1 MPSGVSVLNLYAID
15 ATSSRYTAKVAKFQ
29 TQFDA
34 LPPEKMEP
42 YELPEGTTDDDAD
55 AYVEHLSSR
64 AAAKGNMGIILR
76 GNRETISRRSPEI

>member
-1 MPSGVSVLNLYAID
+1 M
-15 ATSSRYTAKVAKFQ
+15 AKFQ
-29 TQFDA
+29 EQFDA

-64 AAAKGNMGIILR
+64 AAAKGNMGIFLR
-76 GNRETISRRSPEI
+76 GNRETISLRMASGA